1 MASAGQ
7 LIHPLVS
14 YFPIF
19 EAGINQL
26 YGLFVVGDG
35 DDDEVLDKGLS
46 FFQRLSDL
54 QFAVRGIEEIVDI
67 LHVDLHE
74 RNADTPFIW
83 IFC

>member
-1 MASAGQ
+1 M
-7 LIHPLVS
+7 VS

-19 EAGINQL
+19 QARINQL
-26 YGLFVVGDG
+26 YGLLVVGDG
-35 DDDEVLDKGLS
+35 NDDKILDKGLS
-46 FFQRLSDL
+46 FLERLSDL

-74 RNADTPFIW
+74 RNADAPLIW